1 MAKSTHPPKG
11 PKSSRKP
18 RRRILL
24 NDPID
29 PPVIASAPE
38 FDAGGA
44 EGSSQSPS
52 SGHGGNPST
61 AIDDHEGMLDVGLP
75 DDHPAVQAFYNGAD
89 EDKRVGYKNPP
100 KKYQFPKGKSGNP
113 SGKRKPQV
121 MQPGAVNSLIG
132 KTILEEISGS
142 LSSPV
147 RSLEVLEDDNAATA
161 LAKRIV
167 ADGLRKEGRSRTL
180 LIEYYVEPQ
189 RNADRYQQLH
199 PSAVDARMLGEM
211 AQAIIDPT
219 MNDEEVTEMMD
230 RWSRIKEET
239 ATHEIG
245 PLDELPPLPKPK
257 KASKT
262 GKTSRRAKP
271 ATPKPSGG
279 KNGPA

>member
-1 MAKSTHPPKG
+1 MTKSTPPPKG

-29 PPVIASAPE
+29 APVIPAARE

-61 AIDDHEGMLDVGLP
+61 AIDQDDDALEVGLP
-75 DDHPAVQAFYNGAD
+75 DDHPAVRAFYD
-89 EDKRVGYKNPP
+89 EEHEDERVGYKKPP
-100 KKYQFPKGKSGNP
+100 KKHQFTKGQSGNP
-113 SGKRKPQV
+113 SGTRKPQV
-121 MQPGAVNSLIG
+121 MQPGAINSLIG

-167 ADGLRKEGRSRTL
+167 ADGLRKEGRSRAL
-180 LIEYYVEPQ
+180 LIDYYVEPE
-189 RNADRYQQLH
+189 RNADRYKQLDH
-199 PSAVDARMLGEM
+199 SAATARMLGEM
-211 AQAIIDPT
+211 AQALIDPT
-219 MNDEEVTEMMD
+219 MNDEDITDMMN
-230 RWSRIKEET
+230 RLSRIKEET
-239 ATHEIG
+239 ATLEIG

-271 ATPKPSGG
+271 ATPKPSGE
-279 KNGPA
+279 KNCPA